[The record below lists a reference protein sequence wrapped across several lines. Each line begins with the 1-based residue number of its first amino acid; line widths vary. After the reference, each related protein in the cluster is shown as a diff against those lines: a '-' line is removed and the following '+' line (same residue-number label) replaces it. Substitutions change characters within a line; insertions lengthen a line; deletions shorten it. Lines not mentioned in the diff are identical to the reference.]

1 MIRVRRN
8 VLIDEAVKAAKDAD
22 VVVAAVGE
30 SRGMSHESSSRT
42 DINIPANQRELI
54 KRLES
59 HRQTAGAGVDERPSA
74 VDSRRERTG

>member
-1 MIRVRRN
+1 VVDDPRPAN

-42 DINIPANQRELI
+42 DLNIPENQRELI
-54 KRLES
+54 
-59 HRQTAGAGVDERPSA
+59 RP
-74 VDSRRERTG
+74 